1 MRRLRFGPALTRARA
16 FTTGDLAI
24 LLGIASIVYAGARL
38 AFAVP
43 RVVAGPAISLSPTA
57 LPWYAMLSVG
67 RMAAAYALSLVF
79 SLTYGYAAA
88 RHATARAVL
97 LPLLDVLQSVPILSF
112 LPVVLLAFSAILPQG
127 IAAEIAAV
135 VLIFTS
141 QAWNLAFGFYQSLRT
156 VPVELREA
164 AAIFRLPAWLRFRH
178 LDLPFAAIGL
188 VWNSVMSWAGGW
200 FFLMAAEIFHVGS
213 RDFRLP
219 GLGSYLQ
226 TAASRGDLHA
236 VGLGVA
242 VLVAI
247 VVALDQLVW
256 RPLLAWAQRFKIET
270 VAADP
275 MPIPWFKETLARSFL
290 ARAVGRVFESRFLE
304 WIDRALGRTAPP
316 APTGLEES
324 DAPGRP
330 SVAAIAAGSILL
342 AAAVYGAFRA
352 TGLLATLPAS
362 AWAHLGAGL
371 AATFLRVTISLAI
384 ALLWAVPVG
393 ALIGMNPRWALV
405 LQPAAQIL
413 AAIPATALFPVLLLL
428 LLKLPGGLNLA
439 AIVLML
445 LGTQW
450 YVLFN
455 VIAGAAAIPQ
465 DLRDTTD
472 LLGLRGIDRWRRLI
486 LPSLFPFIVT
496 GAITASGGAWNAS
509 IVAEYVEFGGQTH
522 ATIGVGAV
530 ISDATA
536 RGDGALLLAGTLAMV
551 GTVVAVNRLFWR
563 RLYRVAESRYR
574 ME

>member
-1 MRRLRFGPALTRARA
+1 VRRLRFGPALTRARA
-16 FTTGDLAI
+16 FTTGDLVI
-24 LLGIASIVYAGARL
+24 LLAIASLVYAGARL

-43 RVVAGPAISLSPTA
+43 KVIAGPAISLSPRA

-67 RMAAAYALSLVF
+67 RMAAAYALSLLF

-88 RHATARAVL
+88 RHGTARAVL

-112 LPVVLLAFSAILPQG
+112 LPVVLLGFSAILPQG

-226 TAASRGDLHA
+226 TAASRGDLRA

-270 VAADP
+270 IAADP

-304 WIDRALGRTAPP
+304 WLDRALGRTAAP

-324 DAPGRP
+324 DVPGRP
-330 SVAAIAAGSILL
+330 SIGAIAAGSVLL
-342 AAAVYGAFRA
+342 AVAVYGGYRA
-352 TGLLATLPAS
+352 TGLLATLPAA
-362 AWAHLGAGL
+362 AWLHLGAGL
-371 AATFLRVTISLAI
+371 GATFLRVTISLAI

-393 ALIGMNPRWALV
+393 ALIGMSPRWALV

-428 LLKLPGGLNLA
+428 LLRLPGGLNLA

-509 IVAEYVEFGGQTH
+509 IVAEYVEFGGKTH
-522 ATIGVGAV
+522 STLGVGAV

-536 RGDGALLLAGTLAMV
+536 RGDPALLLAGTLAMV
-551 GTVVAVNRLFWR
+551 GTVVAVNRLVWR

-574 ME
+574 MD